1 MEWKRF
7 NHQQPPLFKLGPG
20 GEFSYEIVENKA
32 KPVSET
38 VTNPLLKVLEIIAD
52 LVGGSIQP
60 ELLMEEALASSITPA
75 QPVSEVENTTHE
87 NKCHSSHHHAKA
99 VGGSAGNRKL
109 SSQALLFADDGRT
122 CGHAGSK
129 PANRIRAYRR
139 TARKKSGGAIQRQG
153 SLFSPHAKSKKT
165 A

>member
-7 NHQQPPLFKLGPG
+7 KQQPPLFKLGPG
-20 GEFSYEIVENKA
+20 GEFSYEIIENQE

-38 VTNPLLKVLEIIAD
+38 VSNPLLKVLEVIAD

-60 ELLMEEALASSITPA
+60 ELLMEDALANLKTPA
-75 QPVSEVENTTHE
+75 QPVSEVENIAHE
-87 NKCHSSHHHAKA
+87 NQSQSSHHHTQA
-99 VGGSAGNRKL
+99 VGSPSGNRKL
-109 SSQALLFADDGRT
+109 SGQALLFADDGRT
-122 CGHAGSK
+122 GRHTGRK
-129 PANRIRAYRR
+129 PANGIRTYRR

-153 SLFSPHAKSKKT
+153 SLFSPYAKGKKT